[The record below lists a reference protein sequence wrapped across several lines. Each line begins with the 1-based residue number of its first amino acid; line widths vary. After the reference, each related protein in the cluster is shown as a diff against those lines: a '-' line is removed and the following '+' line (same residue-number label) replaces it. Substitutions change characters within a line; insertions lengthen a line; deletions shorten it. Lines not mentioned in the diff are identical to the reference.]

1 MVTTRS
7 SLEPMGLLRT
17 WSTCGSTFRPSL
29 AHTQRPLRSCPTMTL
44 ELRCV
49 RLTRISSSAR
59 LGLSEEN
66 RLQFCIISTHT
77 HAHSHSSVHIHS
89 LPIVNVRF
97 GRRYL
102 SCSSLPPLSLM
113 VQQCFRLAAKAGS
126 GYGCC
131 EHHTGSAFSQC
142 RIERQQVEVPE

>member
-1 MVTTRS
+1 MQ
-7 SLEPMGLLRT
+7 
-17 WSTCGSTFRPSL
+17 GSVS
-29 AHTQRPLRSCPTMTL
+29 
-44 ELRCV
+44 V
-49 RLTRISSSAR
+49 K
-59 LGLSEEN
+59 N

-113 VQQCFRLAAKAGS
+113 IQQCFRLAAKAGS

-142 RIERQQVEVPE
+142 RIERQQVVVPDDARRKQHVLASCCDLLCWSIVIRHLSFVSVLL